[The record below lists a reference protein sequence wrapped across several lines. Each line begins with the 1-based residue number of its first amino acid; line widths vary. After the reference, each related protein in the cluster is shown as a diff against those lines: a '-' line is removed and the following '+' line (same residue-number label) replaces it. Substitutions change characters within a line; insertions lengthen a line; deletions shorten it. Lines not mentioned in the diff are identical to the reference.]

1 MINCFFTNKDFCLF
15 HDNSM
20 DMYEFIGNLQFKL
33 HVKHN
38 LCKEYLSLQ
47 DLNICIHILLPIITW
62 TIFVQLLPLLC
73 I

>member
-1 MINCFFTNKDFCLF
+1 
-15 HDNSM
+15 M